1 LNNALNET
9 VNADGKGNKLL
20 LKGNEGMGESDEEED
35 DEDDLGEIGDDDA
48 EVKMI
53 EKSILDE
60 LNRKGKLR
68 PN

>member
-20 LKGNEGMGESDEEED
+20 LKGNEGMGDSDEEED